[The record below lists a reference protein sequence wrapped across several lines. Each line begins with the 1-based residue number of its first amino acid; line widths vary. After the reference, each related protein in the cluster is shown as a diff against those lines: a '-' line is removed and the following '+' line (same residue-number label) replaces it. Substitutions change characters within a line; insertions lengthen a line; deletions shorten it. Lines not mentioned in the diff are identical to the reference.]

1 MRYGFIGTGG
11 ITTAIVTGLCTA
23 GHPPESI
30 RVSPRN
36 REKAA
41 RLAKD
46 FPSVQVAASN
56 QAVLDHSDVIV
67 LAVLPQHK
75 ETILTPLRFRSDQT
89 VIHLLAGTTIDA
101 IAPLVAPAGDIVRA
115 VPLPCAAIH
124 KGPIAVYPHH
134 ARVTD
139 FFNPL
144 GTVISLEREAELE
157 TLSIV
162 TALMAPYYAF
172 VAEVVAWAQKEGI
185 PPDKGAAYSASMF
198 EALSAIAGN
207 ASGGDIDNLVTECMT
222 PGGLNEQAM
231 ATINENGGFASLAAA
246 LDRVKQRI
254 GSSDEGA

>member
-1 MRYGFIGTGG
+1 MTYGFIGTGG
-11 ITTAIVTGLCTA
+11 IATAIVTGLCTVD
-23 GHPPESI
+23 HPPESI

-36 REKAA
+36 QDKAA
-41 RLAKD
+41 RLAQD
-46 FPSVQVAASN
+46 FASVQVAASN
-56 QAVLDHSDVIV
+56 QEILDHSDVIV

-101 IAPLVAPAGDIVRA
+101 IVPLVEPAGDIVRA
-115 VPLPCAAIH
+115 VPLPCTAIH
-124 KGPIAVYPHH
+124 KGPIAIYPHH
-134 ARVTD
+134 DRVAD

-144 GTVISLEREAELE
+144 GTVISLERETELE

-185 PPDKGAAYSASMF
+185 PRDKAAAYSASMF
-198 EALSAIAGN
+198 EALAAIAGG
-207 ASGGDIDNLVTECMT
+207 ADSGDIQRLVKECMT

-231 ATINENGGFASLAAA
+231 ATIDQNGGFASLAVA

-254 GSSDEGA
+254 G